1 MLQPKDWI
9 WIFRGKQEKNESMWF
24 IDFCWMLTPLK
35 TPWMRRSFCSPAI
48 FCRFSFRA
56 SRYLGDKWNQAM
68 VPKQKPF
75 ESKSSFQNT
84 ENQWTSSKSAFFFAF
99 FVTLIFWKRN
109 PGRVPQVHQDWKSP
123 SKTNDP
129 QRSSQEQNPPWLY
142 FDIQTDHP
150 HIYFCKSLGEFAHHF
165 NLQVIS
171 GACPTSK
178 KLRFG
183 FYFAEIKRFKQCKI
197 FHQQMA
203 TTLSQQICLLSSL
216 RSWATRADAS
226 QPWQFRLGDD
236 HIFSY
241 KNPSSGRVFVSP
253 SNGWCVYLQIWVKG
267 GLFCGANFE
276 TEGLRGLKYISEILT
291 APWRI

>member
-1 MLQPKDWI
+1 MNQLKVGFLFCLFCNTDFLETKPRAGSKYI
-9 WIFRGKQEKNESMWF
+9 KIENRLPRLMILKEVRKNKIRLGSILTFRQIIRTYISANLLVNLLIIST
-24 IDFCWMLTPLK
+24 C
-35 TPWMRRSFCSPAI
+35 RSF
-48 FCRFSFRA
+48 
-56 SRYLGDKWNQAM
+56 L
-68 VPKQKPF
+68 
-75 ESKSSFQNT
+75 EH
-84 ENQWTSSKSAFFFAF
+84 
-99 FVTLIFWKRN
+99 
-109 PGRVPQVHQDWKSP
+109 VH
-123 SKTNDP
+123 
-129 QRSSQEQNPPWLY
+129 
-142 FDIQTDHP
+142 
-150 HIYFCKSLGEFAHHF
+150 
-165 NLQVIS
+165 
-171 GACPTSK
+171 TSK

-291 APWRI
+291 AP